1 MNVQSPSVRVRVATN
16 DGFGVKV
23 EQHWY
28 NGLYARV
35 EASYGS
41 IYFMTVKVDNGL
53 ETNDNGYQCYWQ
65 PLSLFNMTDCINCVP
80 AFSQVPYHQMSEF
93 ITYAAGEVLAR
104 VRRDNCSEETI
115 GRVADMVQRCV
126 NLAS

>member
-1 MNVQSPSVRVRVATN
+1 MNTQPLPKVRVATN

-41 IYFMTVKVDNGL
+41 IHFMTIKFDNGL
-53 ETNDNGYQCYWQ
+53 EANDNGYQCYWQ
-65 PLSLFNMTDCINCVP
+65 PLPMFNMNDCIKCIP

-104 VRRDNCSEETI
+104 VKRDNCSGETVD
-115 GRVADMVQRCV
+115 RVANMVQRCV